1 MKRLCGMAAAVALAA
16 SACGGAGSG
25 GASPTPGASTAG
37 PTVSAPGPTASSP
50 GPSPASS
57 GTGLTY
63 QVWFVRHGSLFAS
76 SRSQTPT
83 LAVARAALTA
93 TLSGPNA
100 AEAAAGVNSA
110 IPSGT
115 RLLGLSISGD
125 RATVDLSKAYG
136 SGRASNHPLRPA
148 QIVYTLTQFSTVRS
162 VAILQDGAPAVVTN
176 GRGVVLH
183 RPVTRNDYANLLPAI
198 LVRSPTI
205 GQTVSSPVTV
215 FGSANVFEAA
225 VTMRVLDQ
233 HGNVVG
239 TAQTTAAC
247 GTGCRGSYRKQMTY
261 SVSST
266 QPGTVEVYEVSAK
279 DGSHQ
284 HVQRIPVTLTP

>member
-1 MKRLCGMAAAVALAA
+1 MKRLCGMVAAVALTA
-16 SACGGAGSG
+16 SACGGGGSG
-25 GASPTPGASTAG
+25 GASPAPGPSTAG
-37 PTVSAPGPTASSP
+37 APVSTPGPTGSST
-50 GPSPASS
+50 GPSPVPS
-57 GTGLTY
+57 GAGLAY
-63 QVWFVRHGSLFAS
+63 QVWFTRHGALFVS

-93 TLSGPNA
+93 TLSGANT
-100 AEAAAGVNSA
+100 AEAAAGVKSA

-115 RLLGLSISGD
+115 RLLGLSISSG

-136 SGRASNHPLRPA
+136 SRGGSAHPLRPA
-148 QIVYTLTQFSTVRS
+148 QIVYTLTQFSSVRS
-162 VAILQDGAPAVVTN
+162 VAVQQEGAPAVVTN

-183 RPVTRNDYANLLPAI
+183 RPVTRKDYANLLPPI
-198 LVRSPTI
+198 LVRSPII

-215 FGSANVFEAA
+215 FGSADVFEAT
-225 VTMRVLDQ
+225 VSMRVLDQ

-239 TAQTTAAC
+239 TAEAVAAC
-247 GTGCRGSYRKQMTY
+247 GTGCRGGYRKQMIY

-279 DGSHQ
+279 NGSHV
-284 HVQRIPVTLTP
+284 HVQRIRVTLTP